1 MRKPGSPPI
10 QTLVG
15 PRQGAGF
22 PVDERAGLDA
32 SRWRHL
38 FPITR
43 EMVHL
48 NHAGVSPVSTR
59 VVEAMTEFLD
69 LSARTGT
76 LHYDE
81 MEARAERAREKFA
94 RLVNAATD
102 EIAFIKNTS
111 EGLARVA
118 NGIAWREGDQIVTT
132 NLEYPSNVYPWWHL
146 ASRGVKTLM
155 VAHRDGRLR
164 MEDLDAALAPPT
176 RLLAISSVEFGNG
189 FRNDLETL
197 GRMCR
202 ERGVWF
208 CVDAI
213 QSLGVLPLDVQ
224 RCGIDFLAADAHKWL
239 LCVEGIGGFFVS
251 RRLIREIDPV
261 NVGWKSV
268 VNRSDYFTYDLRF
281 PDSALKF
288 EEGSLN
294 LCSLWG
300 LDAALELILDVG
312 VPAIERRVTHLL
324 DRLVEGLAVRGYPV
338 SSSLEPAERSG
349 ILTFRPRAQG
359 EDAKPLVRRL
369 REAGFI
375 TVERAGSVRV
385 SPHFYNNEEEIDRFL
400 NTLP

>member
-1 MRKPGSPPI
+1 MSQPGDPSNPRPADPRPRAGSPARDPA
-10 QTLVG
+10 
-15 PRQGAGF
+15 P
-22 PVDERAGLDA
+22 LDA

-59 VVEAMTEFLD
+59 VVDAMADFLD
-69 LSARTGT
+69 LSARTGI
-76 LHYDE
+76 LHYAE

-94 RLVNAATD
+94 RLIHADPD

-111 EGLARVA
+111 EGLSRVA

-146 ASRGVKTLM
+146 AARGVKTRM
-155 VAHRDGRLR
+155 VPHRDGRLR
-164 MEDLDAALAPPT
+164 MEDLEAALAPPT

-197 GRMCR
+197 GRMCHER
-202 ERGVWF
+202 EVWF

-213 QSLGVLPLDVQ
+213 QSLGVQPLDVE
-224 RCGIDFLAADAHKWL
+224 RCRIDFLAADAHKWL

-251 RRLIREIDPV
+251 RRVLGSIDPV

-268 VNRSDYFTYDLRF
+268 VNRGDYFNYDLRF

-300 LDAALELILDVG
+300 LDAALELVLEAG
-312 VPAIERRVTHLL
+312 VPAIERRVMDLL
-324 DRLVEGLAVRGYPV
+324 DRLIAGLGERGHPV
-338 SSSLEPAERSG
+338 SSSLDPGDRSG
-349 ILTFRPRAQG
+349 ILTFRPRPGG
-359 EDAKPLVRRL
+359 EDAHALVRRL
-369 REAGFI
+369 RQQGFI

-400 NTLP
+400 KTLP